1 MGKKEER
8 EQERA
13 LAEIERKFNE
23 PEYKGERCF
32 ALIGIACAGI
42 IVAISIMQFYD
53 KIKTV
58 SIFGKSFS
66 YADRIRTAAEA
77 QGFNP
82 LSVFAP
88 IFWTLSAM

>member
-8 EQERA
+8 EKERA

-32 ALIGIACAGI
+32 AFIGICSAGI

-53 KIKTV
+53 KIRTV
-58 SIFGKSFS
+58 TAYGKSVS
-66 YADRIRTAAEA
+66 YVDRIKSAADVE
-77 QGFNP
+77 GFNP